1 MKNLNKLFLVLL
13 TVLFTSGVIFAQTA
27 QKNRGVKSDLQ
38 PQTMTKSDALSLMA
52 SNTEIDFE
60 EEVEFSFDFSPWT
73 TADVDGLDTYGF
85 STVDFP
91 NEYAIMA

>member
-1 MKNLNKLFLVLL
+1 
-13 TVLFTSGVIFAQTA
+13 
-27 QKNRGVKSDLQ
+27 
-38 PQTMTKSDALSLMA
+38 MA

-91 NEYAIMA
+91 NEYAIMAYIVFDPAKHSTTYD